1 MQEGFLESNL
11 RAIRSDYSSGISD
24 LVAFF
29 LQSLGPGGISLFYFV
44 LLGLV
49 CWGASLVW
57 TSFAPSSNTSKWR
70 SDKAFLLVVCLTVL
84 WGRWPHFIDREYNP
98 DESAC
103 LAAAVRTLDV
113 PAPFVGGDVTTMGPL
128 EVLPLTWPHF
138 LGMTI
143 DYGSA
148 RLFGLACCLVAL
160 VCTFLIG
167 RSLTGTNTWPR
178 AVTFTLAV
186 YDAFFSHLEI
196 VCYTS
201 EMVPTGMTF
210 LMLWLALDKEVP
222 RLGPLGRAS
231 LIGILGSSIGFT
243 KLQFAPLAAAVGIFY
258 LVKLNPRTKLCWKA
272 TATMLASA
280 LLIPAILLF
289 WVSRFESIE
298 NVWISYIQ
306 ANIRYTETVRVTRF
320 FVEGFVDSSL
330 YPLSARVKLAY
341 ANYFQFFAE
350 LRAFSWTSTFCL
362 IAGLIAQKRDQGK
375 ERWASLAL
383 AFGFL
388 ALSWWVVVLPGN
400 AYPHY
405 LRVVFL
411 PTGLVFMLLLR
422 GMRANRAATFAFM
435 AIMLLPFLYDR
446 YFSKDVI
453 QFRPT
458 PAFLFRSDAYTP
470 ERLPRV
476 VQDTLRFA
484 KVGEPVAVWGWS
496 PNIFAQGHVKMAS
509 RDTIGERVIEP
520 RFDLG
525 YYRERYLKEF
535 KESDPQVFVDV
546 IGLFMYGNR
555 ELFGWETFPEL
566 KKIIEEN
573 YVQVEETPKF
583 RIYATR
589 KRVAELQR
597 VQSE

>member
-11 RAIRSDYSSGISD
+11 HVIRSDYSSGISD

-49 CWGASLVW
+49 CWGVSLVW
-57 TSFAPSSNTSKWR
+57 ISFDPSSNSSKWR
-70 SDKAFLLVVCLTVL
+70 SDRAFLLVVCLTVL

-178 AVTFTLAV
+178 AVVFTIAI
-186 YDAFFSHLEI
+186 YDAFFSHPQI
-196 VCYTS
+196 VYYTS
-201 EMVPTGMTF
+201 EMLPTGTIF
-210 LMLWLALDKEVP
+210 VMLWLAVDKEVD
-222 RLGPLGRAS
+222 RLSPLTRAC
-231 LIGILGSSIGFT
+231 LIGLLGSSIGFT

-258 LVKLNPRTKLCWKA
+258 LVKLDPRTKLCWKA

-280 LLIPAILLF
+280 LLLPTILLF
-289 WVSRFESIE
+289 WVSRFESLE
-298 NVWISYIQ
+298 NVWIGYIR
-306 ANIRYTETVRVTRF
+306 ANIQYTETVRITTL
-320 FVEGFVDSSL
+320 FVDGFADSSL
-330 YPLSARVKLAY
+330 YPMSARLKLAY
-341 ANYFQFFAE
+341 HNFFQVFQE
-350 LRAFSWTSTFCL
+350 LRTFCWMSTLCL
-362 IAGLIAQKRDQGK
+362 IVGLIAQKREQGK
-375 ERWASLAL
+375 EQWMTLGL

-388 ALSWWVVVLPGN
+388 ALSWWVIILPGN
-400 AYPHY
+400 AFAHY
-405 LRVVFL
+405 LRAIFL

-422 GMRANRAATFAFM
+422 GMRANRTATFAFIG
-435 AIMLLPFLYDR
+435 IMLLPFLYER
-446 YFSKDVI
+446 YFTKDLN

-458 PAFLFRSDAYTP
+458 PAFLFRSDAYTL

-476 VQDTLRFA
+476 VKDTLRFA
-484 KVGEPVAVWGWS
+484 QVGEPVAVWGWS
-496 PNIFAQGHVKMAS
+496 PRIFVEGHLKMAS
-509 RDTIGERVIEP
+509 RDTIGERVLEP
-520 RFDLG
+520 RFDQP

-535 KESDPQVFVDV
+535 KESNPQVFVDT
-546 IGLFMYGNR
+546 IGLYMYGDR
-555 ELFGWETFPEL
+555 GQFGWETFPEL

-573 YVQVEETPKF
+573 YVQVEQTDDY
-583 RIYATR
+583 RIYATK
-589 KRVAELQR
+589 KRVAQLQGR
-597 VQSE
+597 P